1 MIDVVF
7 SYRGGAP
14 VGFKVSG
21 HSGLSAEGSDIVC
34 AAVSAMT
41 MLAVNTLESRLS
53 NGKSSVD
60 RSDNAITYEAD
71 FPDGFSEALLET
83 LRGELEQIQND
94 YPANIRVREE
104 RTQNKSE
111 RNNGN
116 A

>member
-21 HSGLSAEGSDIVC
+21 HSRLSAEGSDIVC

-60 RSDNAITYEAD
+60 RSDNAVTYEAD
-71 FPDGFSEALLET
+71 FSDGFSEALLET

>member
-41 MLAVNTLESRLS
+41 MLAESRLS

-60 RSDNAITYEAD
+60 RSDNAVTYEAD
-71 FPDGFSEALLET
+71 FSDGFSEALLET

>member
-1 MIDVVF
+1 M
-7 SYRGGAP
+7 
-14 VGFKVSG
+14 
-21 HSGLSAEGSDIVC
+21 
-34 AAVSAMT
+34 
-41 MLAVNTLESRLS
+41 
-53 NGKSSVD
+53 
-60 RSDNAITYEAD
+60 TYEAD